1 VVPKNKDGQPLK
13 SRSEALELPGEHDS
27 TPDLVL
33 RQGTMD
39 EESVATERR
48 KDVVLELKE
57 WEAIMDYLSAL
68 PKKDNEEL
76 PTIPVDERASEV
88 RAIKVG

>member
-1 VVPKNKDGQPLK
+1 
-13 SRSEALELPGEHDS
+13 
-27 TPDLVL
+27 
-33 RQGTMD
+33 
-39 EESVATERR
+39 
-48 KDVVLELKE
+48 
-57 WEAIMDYLSAL
+57 MDYLSAL